1 MGTTRV
7 DENDRKEYIMPHI
20 SLTLYKGRD
29 KEALEKLAKTLQE
42 SLKDYW
48 GPEALSV
55 SIKGVAPEEF
65 GDYIHKKIEDEELIL
80 TSDYVK

>member
-1 MGTTRV
+1 
-7 DENDRKEYIMPHI
+7 MPHI

-65 GDYIHKKIEDEELIL
+65 GDYIRKKIEDEELIL

>member
-1 MGTTRV
+1 
-7 DENDRKEYIMPHI
+7 MPHI

-65 GDYIHKKIEDEELIL
+65 TGHVKEKFADEEMIIS
-80 TSDYVK
+80 SDFVK